1 MSGTVLKIIR
11 ALFALYLFLCGFILS
26 TCVFMSNADLS
37 PEVSLDLIHR
47 PIRSLLLIALVAAP
61 FVLMASVGRGAL
73 WSWLGLRVFAAC
85 VAAVG
90 VYCALS
96 NGGLFEAFAG
106 DGSLRHGAGTV
117 YAASSALVL
126 AVSFTPGLRQRFAGE
141 I

>member
-1 MSGTVLKIIR
+1 MSGTVLNIIR
-11 ALFALYLFLCGFILS
+11 AFFALYLFLCGFVLA
-26 TCVFMSNADLS
+26 TCVFMSNSDLS
-37 PEVSLDLIHR
+37 PEVSIDFAHH
-47 PIRSLLLIALVAAP
+47 PIRSILLIALIAAP
-61 FVLMASVGRGAL
+61 FVLMAAAGRGAPL
-73 WSWLGLRVFAAC
+73 GWLGLRAFAAC

-90 VYCALS
+90 VYCILS

-106 DGSLRHGAGTV
+106 AGSLRHGAGTV